1 MSTGHTTTGCHP
13 QLNKRS
19 DQIRLHAPTTRYLC
33 PFRPKHSRLN
43 AAHRQGPSISFAIT
57 DVRYRPLLFWNVVKS
72 VLCTCSYLPIRT
84 KREEIPQDISI
95 TIASS
100 DRNAQA
106 SASFVASRQPVVGRS
121 DERNSTPPPTL
132 PTHTKSRRCRNSF
145 ERFQVGGRDSQH
157 RGDESRH
164 SESNEQIGK
173 QETRVRPSAR
183 RSYSVGRS
191 GRHTNQHV
199 VFRTSSHQID
209 RTARKRLER
218 RAVSF
223 LSSPFLSSASQLLL
237 LIHIVHSLLF
247 SYLRLFSHV
256 AT

>member
-1 MSTGHTTTGCHP
+1 MSTGHTTTGYHP

-19 DQIRLHAPTTRYLC
+19 DQIHLHAPTTMYLC

-43 AAHRQGPSISFAIT
+43 AAHQQGPSISFAIT
-57 DVRYRPLLFWNVVKS
+57 DVRYRPLLSWNVVKS

-121 DERNSTPPPTL
+121 DEGNSTPPPTL

-145 ERFQVGGRDSQH
+145 ERFQVGGRDS
-157 RGDESRH
+157 RRRCDESKH
-164 SESNEQIGK
+164 SEPNERIGK
-173 QETRVRPSAR
+173 GKTRAPPSAR
-183 RSYSVGRS
+183 RTYSAGREVGRS
-191 GRHTNQHV
+191 VRQAGQPARHFPN
-199 VFRTSSHQID
+199 
-209 RTARKRLER
+209 
-218 RAVSF
+218 
-223 LSSPFLSSASQLLL
+223 
-237 LIHIVHSLLF
+237 LLF
-247 SYLRLFSHV
+247 PSDRSNSKE
-256 AT
+256 TT